1 MNTEFI
7 KTLLKSDHNIDV
19 IKVYQYGSRVYGTNK
34 ADSDYDFIAITEQ
47 EPEQVN
53 YTWDNIDVTVYSIK
67 TFQDRID
74 RHEISALECLWIDGD
89 TDNLF
94 KFNIDKETLR
104 DSISAKVSH
113 CWVKGKKK
121 LTVGSVEPKALD
133 RYIGLKSIFH
143 AFRICEYGTQIAVH
157 GKIVDYS
164 ATNYVWKAISNFS
177 NESWDTIYNSYKIE
191 LNNKMSNFRIHCP
204 KNI

>member
-7 KTLLKSDHNIDV
+7 KTLLKNDHNIDA
-19 IKVYQYGSRVYGTNK
+19 IRVYQYGSRVYGTNTV
-34 ADSDYDFIAITEQ
+34 DSDYDFIAITEQ

-53 YTWDNIDVTVYSIK
+53 YMWDNIDVAVYSIK
-67 TFQDRID
+67 SFQDRID

-89 TDNLF
+89 TDSLF
-94 KFNIDKETLR
+94 NFVLNKETLR

-143 AFRICEYGTQIAVH
+143 AFRICDYGKQIAKY
-157 GKIVDYS
+157 GKIIDYS
-164 ATNYVWKAISNFS
+164 RVNYVWDDLRIFTDDYW
-177 NESWDTIYNSYKIE
+177 ETIYSAFKSE
-191 LNNKMSNFRIHCP
+191 LNNKMSEFRIYCP
-204 KNI
+204 KIM